1 MFAITELSRY
11 TQRVAC
17 LLMAGFIVFTSLSLG
32 AYHAESIAHP
42 GYSVTITQV
51 Q

>member
-1 MFAITELSRY
+1 MFAITEFSRR

-17 LLMAGFIVFTSLSLG
+17 MLMAGFVVFASLSLG
-32 AYHAESIAHP
+32 AYQAESIAHP

>member
-1 MFAITELSRY
+1 MVAITEFSRN

-17 LLMAGFIVFTSLSLG
+17 LLMAGFVVFTSLSVG
-32 AYHAESIAHP
+32 AYQAESVAHP
-42 GYSVTITQV
+42 AYSVTITQV

>member
-1 MFAITELSRY
+1 MFAITEFSRN

-17 LLMAGFIVFTSLSLG
+17 MLMAACIVITSLSLG
-32 AYHAESIAHP
+32 AYGVESVAHP
-42 GYSVTITQV
+42 GYLVTITQL